1 MRQPAA
7 VRVELGMTSGRPS
20 PRRAFSLAL
29 ALVSACGGGG
39 SSDDGAAEDGDTDL
53 GDDGDDDASASAEG
67 SGDDDGDA
75 SASADDGSASA
86 SASAGDDDDG
96 DDDGGDTGDPPVGE
110 CGAIATIEDGA
121 TPSAEIHVATNGN
134 DGGGCGAEG
143 SPCATIQG
151 ALSQAG
157 PGTAV
162 RVHAGTYG
170 GGMFLGGIAGSEGAP
185 IWIGGAPGEDRPVIE
200 GGDVAFQMSGARY
213 VVVHDLEVRNTTI
226 DGINVDD
233 GGATEDPD
241 ATRFVVLRGL
251 YIHDVGT
258 GGNNDCLKLSG
269 VNDFAVIDSEFSG
282 CGGSGSAIDMVGCHH
297 GVVAYS
303 SFHDMAPTSANS
315 VQTKGGSEDVEIYAN
330 TFENAGERAL
340 NMGGA
345 TGFEF
350 FRPPLDPGSVNAE
363 ARDIRAVANVFVGSD
378 APLAL
383 VGCTGCLVAHNTI
396 VDPQHWV
403 FRVLQETASTGEY
416 QFAPSGDNT
425 VVDNVVV
432 FSRALVGV
440 VVNVGGD
447 TAPETF
453 TFSNNLWFAQDAPDQ
468 SDPGLPVAETDGLVA
483 VDPGLA
489 ADHTIAADSPA
500 AGAGAAVRGL
510 RGDHRGDCWG
520 DPPSIGAFEV
530 AR

>member
-1 MRQPAA
+1 
-7 VRVELGMTSGRPS
+7 MTSMRPC
-20 PRRAFSLAL
+20 PRRAFSLVFAL
-29 ALVSACGGGG
+29 ATACGGGG
-39 SSDDGAAEDGDTDL
+39 SADGDDGADDGGTA
-53 GDDGDDDASASAEG
+53 GDDGDDDDSASADG
-67 SGDDDGDA
+67 TGDDDGDA
-75 SASADDGSASA
+75 SASADDDDGDASA
-86 SASAGDDDDG
+86 TADDDDG
-96 DDDGGDTGDPPVGE
+96 DDDDGDDTGDPPVGE

-121 TPSAEIHVATNGN
+121 TPTAEIHVATNGS

-151 ALSQAG
+151 AAAQAA
-157 PGTAV
+157 PGTAI

-170 GGMFLGGIAGSEGAP
+170 GGMFLGGLAGSEGAP
-185 IWIGGAPGEDRPVIE
+185 IWIGGAPGEERPVIE
-200 GGDVAFQMSGARY
+200 GGDVAFQLSGARY
-213 VVVHDLEVRNTTI
+213 VVVHDLEVRNMNL

-233 GGATEDPD
+233 GGATADPD
-241 ATRFVVLRGL
+241 ATRHVVLRGL
-251 YIHDVGT
+251 FIHDIGT

-269 VNDFAVIDSEFSG
+269 VNDFAVLDSEFSA
-282 CGGSGSAIDMVGCHH
+282 CGGSGSAIDMVGCHQ

-303 SFHDMAPTSANS
+303 SFHDMAPQSANS

-330 TFENAGERAL
+330 TFENAGERAV
-340 NMGGA
+340 NMGGS
-345 TGFEF
+345 TGFEY

-363 ARDIRAVANVFVGSD
+363 ARDIRTVANVFVGSD
-378 APLAL
+378 SAIAL

-425 VVDNVVV
+425 VVDNIVV
-432 FSRALVGV
+432 FSRGLVGV
-440 VVNVGGD
+440 VVNVGPD

-453 TFSNNLWFAQDAPDQ
+453 SFSNNLWYAQDAPGE
-468 SDPGLPVAETDGLVA
+468 SDPGLPAAETDGIVG
-483 VDPGLA
+483 VDPALA

-520 DPPSIGAFEV
+520 EPPSIGAFEV
-530 AR
+530 GR